1 MISAIVS
8 RNAARALRCGVA
20 ALAGLLV
27 AAPAASAQG
36 TLTAGTVY
44 STTSSGA
51 FDFSDYYNTRN
62 GDYVYNLY
70 FSSSANGSAIL
81 NPGTTLSTPLS
92 LGTNTF
98 YLFGDAGSTPGYY
111 GFNLFLDGGTTPF
124 LSGYVTSNGGTFL
137 TNAGQTS
144 FEGTRV
150 GVDAPLTIAA
160 AGTTFEANGF
170 LYTLTGFNFN
180 TTGGTVDIASPLVLG
195 PNGVTDYFGSISINV
210 AAVNVTTTPEPSTI
224 VLTASGLLGLVGVS
238 VRRKRSAATA

>member
-1 MISAIVS
+1 MVKAIVS
-8 RNAARALRCGVA
+8 RNAARALRFGVA

-36 TLTAGTVY
+36 TLTGATVY
-44 STTSSGA
+44 STTSGGA
-51 FDFSDYYNTRN
+51 FDFSDYYNTRA

-70 FSSSANGSAIL
+70 FSTTADGSVVL
-81 NPGTTLSTPLS
+81 NPGATLSAPLS
-92 LGTNTF
+92 LGSNTF
-98 YLFGDAGSTPGYY
+98 YMFGDAGNTPAYY

-124 LSGYVTSNGGTFL
+124 LSGYVTANGGTFL
-137 TNAGQTS
+137 TNVGQTS
-144 FEGTRV
+144 FEGTRI

-195 PNGVTDYFGSISINV
+195 PNGVTDYYGSISINV

-224 VLTASGLLGLVGVS
+224 VLTASGLLGVVGVS
-238 VRRKRSAATA
+238 MRRKRIAATV